1 METIHRK
8 GYLYR
13 VKRNRKGRIVKFESL
28 GSITPQYSLDLTD
41 LVNEESEIPES
52 KILARLRR
60 DLPFIRKQKEVWYQ
74 VKSTGNLT
82 TPTEERANKQG
93 EG

>member
-41 LVNEESEIPES
+41 LVEDQDEVSET
-52 KILARLRR
+52 KILEWLRGTVPFVRR
-60 DLPFIRKQKEVWYQ
+60 DGEVWYKLWGIPQ
-74 VKSTGNLT
+74 
-82 TPTEERANKQG
+82 NKNPKQKG
-93 EG
+93 CD